1 MNDIDPIAELQDLL
15 KDDLNAMNDMI
26 KKMMTSENTP
36 TIQKISNHIFSAGGK
51 KLRPLLCFCLLV

>member
-1 MNDIDPIAELQDLL
+1 MNDLDPIAELQALL

-36 TIQKISNHIFSAGGK
+36 TIQKISNHISM
-51 KLRPLLCFCLLV
+51 